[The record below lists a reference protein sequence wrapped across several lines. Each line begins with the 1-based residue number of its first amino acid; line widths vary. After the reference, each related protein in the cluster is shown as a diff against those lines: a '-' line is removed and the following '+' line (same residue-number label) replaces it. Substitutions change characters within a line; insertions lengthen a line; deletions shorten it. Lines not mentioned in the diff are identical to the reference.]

1 MNAPYKIMKNTLL
14 KLTTNNQYIK
24 TNCSHCSSSLT
35 PILPRVCMQHHPLN
49 DALDGSPLT
58 ISVHRYVFL
67 LVCSKLEVPLSN
79 YRSMLSVPQKKSRKQ
94 NLQSASD
101 NSTNFDDYWRSHCC
115 ELFMLLNGLVGSLHT
130 MQALLPLIGQL
141 CCMLMTKQ
149 AHATH
154 LFGFIRSSKIT

>member
-79 YRSMLSVPQKKSRKQ
+79 YRSMLSVPQKKSRKKIYRVDQ
-94 NLQSASD
+94 IIQQ
-101 NSTNFDDYWRSHCC
+101 T
-115 ELFMLLNGLVGSLHT
+115 
-130 MQALLPLIGQL
+130 
-141 CCMLMTKQ
+141 LMITGG
-149 AHATH
+149 AIVVNCTCF
-154 LFGFIRSSKIT
+154 LTFRFGG